1 MENKIKAYKGFNKDL
16 TCRGFQYEVGK
27 KYKHKGD
34 VAPCSSGFHAC
45 ENPLDV
51 LGYYPPSTEDGIS
64 RYCEVE
70 QGGTVCK
77 EGDKS
82 CSSKLHIKAEIG
94 LTGLVTAGV
103 KFILDRVKWNEAK
116 ESNTGD
122 QSAAT
127 NTGNQSAATNTGNQS
142 AATNTG
148 YRSAATNTGNQSAA
162 TNTGNWSAATNTGY
176 QSAATNTGYR
186 SAATNTGYRSAASV
200 EGKESIAIVTGYD
213 SKAKGAR
220 GNWLVLTERDSNW
233 HILDVKAVKVDGKR
247 IKADTWYKLVDGK
260 VQEVTD

>member
-148 YRSAATNTGNQSAA
+148 YRSAATNTG
-162 TNTGNWSAATNTGY
+162 
-176 QSAATNTGYR
+176 
-186 SAATNTGYRSAASV
+186 YRSAASV

>member
-127 NTGNQSAATNTGNQS
+127 NTGNQSAATNTG
-142 AATNTG
+142 
-148 YRSAATNTGNQSAA
+148 
-162 TNTGNWSAATNTGY
+162 
-176 QSAATNTGYR
+176 
-186 SAATNTGYRSAASV
+186 YRSAASV